1 MKNWLM
7 VFSLITAII
16 ICSSFITYAAG
27 ERNAEVKYKMEISKA
42 EFGKTK
48 DGQNVEAYTL
58 TNNNGM
64 MVRIITYGG
73 TITEIWVP
81 DKNGKFADVALGYD
95 NIEGYEN
102 GKAFI
107 GALIGRY
114 ANRIGKAKF
123 SIDGVE
129 YKLPANDNGNQLHGG
144 IKGFDK
150 VVWTAEP
157 ITNKNSI
164 SLKLTYYS
172 KDGEEGYPGNVH
184 ATVVYSLNDKNEIE
198 MDYSATTDKTTVVNL
213 TNHAYFN
220 LAGAGSGDILSHK
233 LMIDADKFTP
243 VDATLIP
250 TGELRNVEGTPMDF
264 RKPAAIGSRIND
276 DYDQLKLGKGY
287 DHNWVLNK
295 KGNEL
300 KLAAEA
306 YEPESGRVLDVITTQ
321 PGIQFYSGNFL
332 NGSEIGKGNIPYKH
346 RYGFCLE
353 TQHFPDSPNK
363 PEFPTVILK
372 PGEKY
377 SSKTIYK
384 FSAK

>member
-1 MKNWLM
+1 
-7 VFSLITAII
+7 
-16 ICSSFITYAAG
+16 
-27 ERNAEVKYKMEISKA
+27 MEISKA